1 MMVLI
6 GFLLDFSIFFLGIYA
21 QTFAVRVAISPVIV
35 HSLVAK
41 ELSKLYLYL
50 CQIIQLL
57 EVTRRSIV

>member
-6 GFLLDFSIFFLGIYA
+6 GFLLDFSIFLGIYA